1 LPNHQTNNSD
11 RNKARGSVAIIVGAG
26 VWGLFWIPL
35 HYLDMIG
42 IEGMWAV
49 VLTLGMPTI
58 IAGPFLAGRIMRGI
72 DKNYA
77 TLGTTIGLAVVL
89 YFGAV
94 LFTDVIRVVFLFYLL
109 PVWTTLLGRLFN
121 GETIRPRKLIAML
134 ISFFGL
140 YLLLGGGG
148 NIPLPANLGDWF
160 ALASGFL
167 WACSLVLIRHNAE
180 TDPFLSTT
188 APFVFG
194 TPIAIAAAFLL
205 AAYGQPV
212 VTMPNSSDLWLGV
225 LIAVVFGLLVLSPS
239 IYLQV
244 WGARF
249 VPSST
254 AALLTMTEI
263 LAATIS
269 ATLLIGTSMTRISAL
284 GGVLIIIAAVADL
297 TTPAVS
303 NRTPT

>member
-1 LPNHQTNNSD
+1 
-11 RNKARGSVAIIVGAG
+11 
-26 VWGLFWIPL
+26 
-35 HYLDMIG
+35 
-42 IEGMWAV
+42 
-49 VLTLGMPTI
+49 
-58 IAGPFLAGRIMRGI
+58 
-72 DKNYA
+72 
-77 TLGTTIGLAVVL
+77 
-89 YFGAV
+89 
-94 LFTDVIRVVFLFYLL
+94 
-109 PVWTTLLGRLFN
+109 
-121 GETIRPRKLIAML
+121 
-134 ISFFGL
+134 
-140 YLLLGGGG
+140 
-148 NIPLPANLGDWF
+148 
-160 ALASGFL
+160 
-167 WACSLVLIRHNAE
+167 
-180 TDPFLSTT
+180 
-188 APFVFG
+188 
-194 TPIAIAAAFLL
+194 L